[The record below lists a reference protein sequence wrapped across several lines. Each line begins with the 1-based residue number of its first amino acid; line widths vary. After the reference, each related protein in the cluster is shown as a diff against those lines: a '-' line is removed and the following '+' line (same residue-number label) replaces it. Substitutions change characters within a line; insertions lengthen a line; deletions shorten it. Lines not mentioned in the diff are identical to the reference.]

1 MSSFNLSQS
10 LHRTIQQKPRGIA
23 TRFQGREHTWTQ
35 FGERVARLAGA
46 LQALGVKP
54 GDRVAMMAMNA
65 DRYLEY
71 YYATWWAGGVVNPVN
86 IRWSAAEVAY
96 SLDDCDTRILIVD
109 DAFAGV
115 VETLRAQTRVPLTVL
130 YWGKGDAPAGMRSTE
145 ALIAEAAPV
154 PDAMRS
160 GDDLAGIFY
169 TGGTT
174 GFPKGVMLTHLNLAS
189 NAISNVAEGIV
200 MPGGITLFAA
210 PMFHLANGAAMLAS
224 MNLGNTTVFVPS
236 FTPTGVLESIQN
248 EGASQMLLVPTMIQM
263 LVDHPDL
270 KQYDTRALRQVLY
283 GASPISEGV
292 MKRALEAFPNAGFA
306 QAYGMTELSPCATI
320 LPAWYH
326 TAEGQKAGKMR
337 SGGRATL
344 TAEVR
349 IVDADDNE
357 VPRGT
362 VGEVCVRGPG
372 VMKGYWNK
380 PELTATA
387 LRGGWMHTGD
397 AAYMDE
403 DGFVFVVD
411 RVKDM
416 IITGGENVYSAEVEN
431 AVGRHP
437 AVASCAVIGIP
448 SERWGE
454 AVHAV
459 IVLKPGHSA
468 SADEIMAHCKTLIAN
483 YKCPRSVAFVDA
495 LPLSGAGK
503 ILKTKLREPYWEGRQ
518 RNIA

>member
-1 MSSFNLSQS
+1 M
-10 LHRTIQQKPRGIA
+10 
-23 TRFQGREHTWTQ
+23 
-35 FGERVARLAGA
+35 
-46 LQALGVKP
+46 
-54 GDRVAMMAMNA
+54 
-65 DRYLEY
+65 
-71 YYATWWAGGVVNPVN
+71 
-86 IRWSAAEVAY
+86 
-96 SLDDCDTRILIVD
+96 
-109 DAFAGV
+109 
-115 VETLRAQTRVPLTVL
+115 
-130 YWGKGDAPAGMRSTE
+130 
-145 ALIAEAAPV
+145 
-154 PDAMRS
+154 
-160 GDDLAGIFY
+160 
-169 TGGTT
+169 
-174 GFPKGVMLTHLNLAS
+174 
-189 NAISNVAEGIV
+189 
-200 MPGGITLFAA
+200 
-210 PMFHLANGAAMLAS
+210 
-224 MNLGNTTVFVPS
+224 FVPS

-372 VMKGYWNK
+372 VMQGYWNK

-437 AVASCAVIGIP
+437 AVAACAVIGIP

-454 AVHAV
+454 SVHAV
-459 IVLKPGHSA
+459 IVLKPGQTTD
-468 SADEIMAHCKTLIAN
+468 ADAIMAHCKTLIAG

-503 ILKTKLREPYWEGRQ
+503 ILKTKLREPHWAGHQ
-518 RNIA
+518 RNVA

>member
-1 MSSFNLSQS
+1 MTSFYLTQS
-10 LHRTIQQKPRGIA
+10 LHRTIQQKPGGLA
-23 TRFQGREHTWTQ
+23 TSFQGRRQTWTQ
-35 FGERVARLAGA
+35 FGDRVARLASV
-46 LQALGVKP
+46 LKELGVGT
-54 GDRVAMMAMNA
+54 GDRVAMMALNS

-71 YYATWWAGGVVNPVN
+71 YYATWWAGAVVNPVN
-86 IRWSAAEVAY
+86 SRWSAAEVAY
-96 SLDDCDTRILIVD
+96 SLDDCETRILIVD
-109 DAFAGV
+109 DAYAGV
-115 VETLRAQTRVPLTVL
+115 VESLRAQTRVPLTVL
-130 YWGKGDAPAGMRSTE
+130 YWGNGETPAGMRDTE
-145 ALIAEAAPV
+145 ALIAAAAPAT
-154 PDAMRS
+154 DAMRS

-189 NAISNVAEGIV
+189 NAISNVAERIV
-200 MPGGITLFAA
+200 MPDGVTLFAA

-224 MNLGNTTVFVPS
+224 MNLGNATVFVPS
-236 FTPTGVLESIQN
+236 FTPTGVLELIQN

-270 KQYDTRALRQVLY
+270 KKYDTTSLRHVLY
-283 GASPISEGV
+283 GASVISEGV
-292 MKRALEAFPNAGFA
+292 MKRALEAFPNAGFT

-326 TAEGQKAGKMR
+326 TNEGQKAGKMR
-337 SGGRATL
+337 SGGRATF
-344 TAEVR
+344 TTEVR
-349 IVDADDNE
+349 IVDPEDRE
-357 VPRGT
+357 VARGT

-372 VMKGYWNK
+372 VMAGYWNK
-380 PELTATA
+380 PELTEAA

-397 AAYMDE
+397 AAYMDA

-437 AVASCAVIGIP
+437 AVAACAVIGIP

-454 AVHAV
+454 SVHAV
-459 IVLKPGHSA
+459 IVLKPGQTTD
-468 SADEIMAHCKTLIAN
+468 ADAIMAHCKTLIAG

-503 ILKTKLREPYWEGRQ
+503 ILKTKLREPHWAGHQ
-518 RNIA
+518 RNVA